1 MPHSSSVSSKTLPQM
16 VPSAL
21 WWLLLVLIGAS
32 AWPLAFVI
40 FRPLPD
46 RGLAL
51 ARPLGLLMMGF
62 VWWWGGSLGIFPAS
76 PGGAIAAWGLVLG
89 LGLWLAGRSGESPWR
104 WLWAHR
110 GLTLFYELLFA
121 MAFSGWTLFRAY
133 NPEITY
139 TEKPMELAFL
149 NAVVRADRFPPHDP
163 WLSGF
168 AISYYYFGYILL
180 GFLTELSGLPTR
192 LTFNLGVSSWFALTL
207 LAAAGLGWN
216 LWALYRPARR
226 RMAWAVALLSAFW
239 IGLAGNGEAILDLAH
254 ACGWIRDPGFWAW
267 LDIPELNEP
276 PPARPWPSCWPPA
289 DRVWAW
295 WRASRVVRDY
305 TPDGQHQEVIDEF
318 PQFSFLLGDL
328 HPHVLALPFTLM
340 AIGLALAVFQAA
352 QRFPGLFSL
361 GEWKTLLRF
370 LRDHGPPFWIF
381 PVVFGG
387 LAFLN
392 TWDFPIY
399 TGLLLATWALGAW
412 AAERPPPSWQREV
425 LGLAGGILG
434 LGVLLYLPFYMGFRS
449 QAGGLLPNLYNGTR
463 LPQFL
468 VMFGFQAVGLILL
481 MLVEARRRGV
491 ADLGRW
497 GKRVLLGV
505 LGLGLVPVGLLVGLY
520 TLALAI
526 PLPMPGSPV
535 PLEALRPWVYGR
547 LLDGEVIVNGRP
559 FPGSGPWVPM
569 LLAGMGVGAVALWR
583 RRGNVEAFVG
593 LLIGF
598 GAALAWAVEFVFL
611 RDFFGTRMNT
621 VFKFYYQTWVLWS
634 LALAWGMGA
643 LWEWG
648 KGARPL
654 LAGWFSS
661 MIALAALYPAL
672 MIPIK
677 ADFFVRTPT
686 LDGYAYLAQWAP
698 DDLAAIDWLNQHV
711 SGAPVILEA
720 PGWRGIS
727 FQPEF
732 GRFAAHTG
740 LPTVLGW
747 AGHEHQW
754 RGSYAE
760 IARREP
766 DLQVLW
772 ESPDLEATR
781 MLLEKYNIVYVII
794 GHTERR
800 EFPPQAL
807 QKFEQL
813 MDPVFQSGE
822 TVIYRRRE

>member
-1 MPHSSSVSSKTLPQM
+1 MGP
-16 VPSAL
+16 AIL
-21 WWLLLVLIGAS
+21 WWLLLTLIALA
-32 AWPLAFVI
+32 AWPMTFLV

-46 RGLAL
+46 RGLAF
-51 ARPLGLLMMGF
+51 ARPVGLMLMGF
-62 VWWWGGSLGIFPAS
+62 LWWWGGSLGVLPAS
-76 PGGAIAAWGLVLG
+76 QGGAMAACGLVLG
-89 LGLWLAGRSGESPWR
+89 LGLWLARRSGEFPWR
-104 WLWAHR
+104 WLQIRR
-110 GLTLFYELLFA
+110 GLVLFYESLFA
-121 MAFSGWTLFRAY
+121 LSFFGWTLFRAY

-149 NAVVRADRFPPHDP
+149 NAVVRAERFPPHDP

-168 AISYYYFGYILL
+168 AISYYYFGYVIL

-192 LTFNLGVSSWFALTL
+192 FTFNLGVSSWFALTL

-216 LWALYRPARR
+216 LWALYRPERLRAAR
-226 RMAWAVALLSAFW
+226 AVALLSAFW
-239 IGLAGNGEAILDLAH
+239 VGLAGNGEAILDLAH
-254 ACGWIRDPGFWAW
+254 SCGWIRDPAFWAW

-276 PPARPWPSCWPPA
+276 PSLRPWPSCWPPSN
-289 DRVWAW
+289 RIWAW

-340 AIGLALAVFQAA
+340 AIGLALAAFQTA
-352 QRFPGLFSL
+352 QQFPGLSSL
-361 GEWKTLLRF
+361 REWRALLRF
-370 LRDHGPPFWIF
+370 LQGQGPPFWFLPI
-381 PVVFGG
+381 VFGG

-399 TGLLLATWALGAW
+399 TGLLLAAWALGAW
-412 AAERPPPSWQREV
+412 MAGRARASLQREV
-425 LGLAGGILG
+425 FGLAGGILG
-434 LGVLLYLPFYMGFRS
+434 PGVLLYLPFYLGFRS
-449 QAGGLLPNLYNGTR
+449 QAGGFLPNLYNGTR

-468 VMFGFQAVGLILL
+468 VMFGFQVGGLILL
-481 MLVEARRRGV
+481 LGAEALRAHRRGML
-491 ADLGRW
+491 DLRRW
-497 GKRVLLGV
+497 GGWILLGA
-505 LGLGLVPVGLLVGLY
+505 LGLGLAPVALLVGLY
-520 TLALAI
+520 ELAQAI
-526 PLPMPGSPV
+526 RLPMPGAPI

-547 LLDGEVIVNGRP
+547 LLDGEVVVKGRL
-559 FPGSGPWVPM
+559 FPGSGPWVPV
-569 LLAGMGVGAVALWR
+569 LLAGMGMSAVALWR
-583 RRGNVEAFVG
+583 RQGSVKAFVS
-593 LLIGF
+593 LLVVF

-611 RDFFGTRMNT
+611 KDFFGTRMNT

-648 KGARPL
+648 RGARLL
-654 LAGWFSS
+654 LAGLFGS
-661 MIALAALYPAL
+661 MIALAALYPVL

-677 ADFFVRTPT
+677 AEFFAHAPT
-686 LDGYAYLAQWAP
+686 LDGYAHLARWAP
-698 DDLAAIDWLNQHV
+698 DDLAAIEWLNQHV
-711 SGAPVILEA
+711 PGTPVILEA

-754 RGSYAE
+754 RGSYEE
-760 IARREP
+760 IGRREP
-766 DLQVLW
+766 DLQILW
-772 ESPDLEATR
+772 ESPDLEKTR
-781 MLLEKYNIVYVII
+781 ALLEKYQIVYVIV
-794 GHTERR
+794 GRTERQ
-800 EFPPQAL
+800 EFPAEAL
-807 QKFEQL
+807 RKFEQL
-813 MDPVFQSGE
+813 MDPVFRSGE

>member
-1 MPHSSSVSSKTLPQM
+1 M
-16 VPSAL
+16 VPVVF
-21 WWLLLVLIGAS
+21 WWSLLALIGAS

-40 FRPLPD
+40 FRSLPD

-62 VWWWGGSLGIFPAS
+62 VWWWGGSLGLWTAS
-76 PGGAIAAWGLVLG
+76 LGGAIVAWGLVLG
-89 LGLWLAGRSGESPWR
+89 LGLWMAGRSGESPWR
-104 WLWAHR
+104 WLRAHR
-110 GLTLFYELLFA
+110 GLAVFYELLFA
-121 MAFSGWTLFRAY
+121 LAFCGWTLFRAY

-216 LWALYRPARR
+216 LWALYRPTRLR
-226 RMAWAVALLSAFW
+226 IAWIAALLSAFW
-239 IGLAGNGEAILDLAH
+239 VGLAGNGGAILDLAH
-254 ACGWIRDPGFWAW
+254 SCGWIRDPGFWAW

-276 PPARPWPSCWPPA
+276 PPARPWPSCWPPPN
-289 DRVWAW
+289 RTWAW

-328 HPHVLALPFTLM
+328 HPHVLGLPFAMM
-340 AIGLALAVFQAA
+340 AIGLALAAFQAA
-352 QRFPGLFSL
+352 QRFPGLSSFR
-361 GEWKTLLRF
+361 EWKTFLRF
-370 LRDHGPPFWIF
+370 LQDQGPPFWLL

-399 TGLLLATWALGAW
+399 TCLLLAAWALGAW
-412 AAERPPPSWQREV
+412 TAERSRVTWQREV
-425 LGLAGGILG
+425 LGLAVGVLGFGI
-434 LGVLLYLPFYMGFRS
+434 LLYLPFYIGFRT
-449 QAGGLLPNLYNGTR
+449 QAGGLLLNLYNGTR

-468 VMFGFQAVGLILL
+468 VMFGFQVIGLTIVLL
-481 MLVEARRRGV
+481 GERFFQRAT
-491 ADLGRW
+491 DWKRW
-497 GKRVLLGV
+497 GKQILKGI
-505 LGLGLVPVGLLVGLY
+505 LGLGLGPVVLMVGVY
-520 TLALAI
+520 TLAQGIGLS
-526 PLPMPGSPV
+526 LPGSPV
-535 PLEALRPWVYGR
+535 SLEALRPWVYGR
-547 LLDGEVIVNGRP
+547 LFDGEIVVNGRP

-569 LLAGMGVGAVALWR
+569 LLAGMGMGAVALWR

-593 LLIGF
+593 LLIAF
-598 GAALAWAVEFVFL
+598 GAVLAWAVEFVFL

-621 VFKFYYQTWVLWS
+621 VFKFYYQTWGLWS
-634 LALAWGMGA
+634 LALAWGMVA
-643 LWEWG
+643 LWEWA

-654 LAGWFSS
+654 LVGWFGV
-661 MIALAALYPAL
+661 MIALAALYPIL

-677 ADFFVRTPT
+677 AGFFARTPT
-686 LDGYAYLAQWAP
+686 LDGYAYLVEWAP
-698 DDLAAIDWLNQHV
+698 DDLAAIDWLNQQV

-766 DLQVLW
+766 DLEVLW
-772 ESPDLEATR
+772 KSSDLEATR
-781 MLLEKYNIVYVII
+781 TLLEKYKIVYVIV

-807 QKFEQL
+807 QKFEQI
-813 MDPVFQSGE
+813 MEPVFRSGG